1 MSEGPRT
8 LHFRIFLNDR
18 VLEKSLVRGPHI
30 SEGIH
35 EQGCFALYCVS
46 MDYKKLMFAVRIPV
60 RGINPSTA
68 TKLRTPTFPGDLRFY
83 IVILS
88 GSPLSFRA
96 KRGIW
101 CRTPEPRTG
110 MALQILHSAFAASMV
125 TRRSRC
131 RRVLYHIV
139 LLNMVSVKVGLLPA
153 MS

>member
-1 MSEGPRT
+1 MCEGPRT
-8 LHFRIFLNDR
+8 RHFRIFLNDR
-18 VLEKSLVRGPHI
+18 VLEKSVVRGPLGKVGTTNKVVLHCI
-30 SEGIH
+30 
-35 EQGCFALYCVS
+35 VS
-46 MDYKKLMFAVRIPV
+46 QWITKKLMFAVRIPV

>member
-1 MSEGPRT
+1 MGQRTANKPDLYLIERQIVIKFCCSSPR
-8 LHFRIFLNDR
+8 
-18 VLEKSLVRGPHI
+18 KSGD
-30 SEGIH
+30 H